1 MKTLEPWVSEPL
13 ERFLQESGARLV
25 LLTTASGQV
34 VAQHGFSRSLDVMAA
49 SALGAGI
56 MASTGAIADLMG
68 SAGFGTI
75 VHEGAKQSLI
85 LAAVD
90 TPRGRWL
97 GLVVFG
103 RETTVGLVQLFW
115 NVFARELLAK
125 MPAQTDAPVRRAETF
140 ERELDQSL
148 RSLFGR

>member
-1 MKTLEPWVSEPL
+1 MRAIEPWVTEPL
-13 ERFLQESGARLV
+13 QRFLDESQARVVLV
-25 LLTTASGQV
+25 MTSSGQV

-56 MASTGAIADLMG
+56 MASTEAMANLLE
-68 SAGFGTI
+68 SPNFGTL
-75 VHEGAKQSLI
+75 VHEGTTQSLI
-85 LAAVD
+85 LTAVD

-115 NVFARELLAK
+115 HALARELVAT
-125 MPAQTDAPVRRAETF
+125 MPAEPGTVKKAETF
-140 ERELDQSL
+140 ERDLDASL

>member
-1 MKTLEPWVSEPL
+1 MKTLEPWVAEPL
-13 ERFLQESGARLV
+13 ERFLQESQARLV
-25 LLTTASGQV
+25 LLTTGSGQV

-56 MASTGAIADLMG
+56 MASTGAIAELTG
-68 SAGFGTI
+68 SSGFGTL
-75 VHEGAKQSLI
+75 VHEGMQQSLI

-103 RETTVGLVQLFW
+103 KETTVGLVQLFW
-115 NVFARELLAK
+115 NVFARELLAR
-125 MPAQTDAPVRRAETF
+125 MPAEGAAPAKTAENF
-140 ERELDQSL
+140 ERELDASL

>member
-1 MKTLEPWVSEPL
+1 MKTIEPWVAEPL

-25 LLTTASGQV
+25 LLTTSSGQV
-34 VAQHGFSRSLDVMAA
+34 VAQHGFARSLDVMAA

-56 MASTGAIADLMG
+56 MASTSAIAELTG
-68 SAGFGTI
+68 ASGFGTV
-75 VHEGAKQSLI
+75 VHEGTQQSLI
-85 LAAVD
+85 LAAID

-103 RETTVGLVQLFW
+103 KETTVGLVQLFW
-115 NVFARELLAK
+115 NVFARELLAR
-125 MPAQTDAPVRRAETF
+125 MPSAGGSAPTTAETF
-140 ERELDQSL
+140 ERELDASL

>member
-1 MKTLEPWVSEPL
+1 MRTIEPWVTEPL
-13 ERFLQESGARLV
+13 ERFLQESQARLV
-25 LLTTASGQV
+25 LLTTSSGQV
-34 VAQHGFSRSLDVMAA
+34 VAQHGFSRSLDVLAA
-49 SALGAGI
+49 SSLGAGI

-68 SAGFGTI
+68 SSGFGTI
-75 VHEGAKQSLI
+75 VHEGTRQSLI
-85 LAAVD
+85 LAAID

-115 NVFARELLAK
+115 NVLARELLAR
-125 MPAQTDAPVRRAETF
+125 MPATVDAPPKRAETF
-140 ERELDQSL
+140 ERDLDASL